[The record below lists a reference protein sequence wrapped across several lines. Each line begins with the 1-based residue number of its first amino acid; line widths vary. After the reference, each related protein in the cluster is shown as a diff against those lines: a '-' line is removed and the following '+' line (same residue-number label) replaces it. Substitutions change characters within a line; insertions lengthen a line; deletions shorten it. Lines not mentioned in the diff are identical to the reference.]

1 MPIATFI
8 NMLAV
13 LAGGTLGLILRNK
26 LTENLKKTTFQ
37 GLGLVTL
44 VIGLQMALG
53 VNNILL
59 MIFSLIIGGIIGELL
74 QLDKRFE
81 QAGEFLKRKVKS
93 KDERF
98 VEGLTTAF
106 LLFCIG
112 SVTILGAL
120 EEGLKGERKLL
131 FMKSVLDGFASI
143 ALTAVYG
150 VGVMFSVIPMLI
162 LQGGLTVLA
171 FYLQDFFSEAVVQE
185 MSAVGGV
192 LILGLGIN
200 LLEIKEIRVNNML
213 PALLMIVVL
222 VLLTQTLNL

>member
-1 MPIATFI
+1 MPIATFV

-13 LAGGTLGLILRNK
+13 ISGGILGLILRNR
-26 LTENLKKTTFQ
+26 LSENIKKITFQ
-37 GLGLVTL
+37 SLGLVTII
-44 VIGLQMALG
+44 IGLQMALK

-74 QLDKRFE
+74 RLDKRFE
-81 QAGEFLKRKVKS
+81 QAGEFIKRTIKS

-112 SVTILGAL
+112 SVTIVGAI
-120 EEGLKGERKLL
+120 EEGLKGDRTLL
-131 FMKSVLDGFASI
+131 FTKSVLDGFASI

-150 VGVMFSVIPMLI
+150 VGVMFSIIPMLVF
-162 LQGGLTVLA
+162 QGGMTILA
-171 FYLQDFFSEAVVQE
+171 FYLKDVLSDVVIQE

-192 LILGLGIN
+192 LILGLGIS
-200 LLEIKEIRVNNML
+200 LLEIKEIKVNNML
-213 PALLMIVVL
+213 PALLLIVIL
-222 VLLTQTLNL
+222 VLSTKALGI

>member
-1 MPIATFI
+1 MPIATFV

-13 LAGGTLGLILRNK
+13 LAGGILGLILRNN
-26 LTENLKKTTFQ
+26 LTDNVKKITFQ
-37 GLGLVTL
+37 GLGLVTV
-44 VIGLQMALG
+44 VIGLQMALE

-74 QLDKRFE
+74 RLDKQFE
-81 QAGEFLKRKVKS
+81 QAGEFLKKKVKS

-120 EEGLKGERKLL
+120 EEGLTGERNLL

-162 LQGGLTVLA
+162 LQGGLTILA
-171 FYLQDFFSEAVVQE
+171 FYLQDFFSEVVIQE
-185 MSAVGGV
+185 MSAVGGI
-192 LILGLGIN
+192 LIVGLGIN

-213 PALLMIVVL
+213 PALIMIILL
-222 VLLTQTLNL
+222 VLITQTLNF